1 MKKWYI
7 IALVGDD
14 ADYTIVEL
22 TREQAMGVW
31 IVANTE
37 AVEYGRAGGM
47 IRLLPRPVEEVD
59 FYRENGIRCKFPDS
73 DDFDDVISF
82 DTEEQAK
89 HFFEKYHLDL
99 PY

>member
-14 ADYTIVEL
+14 ADYTI
-22 TREQAMGVW
+22 
-31 IVANTE
+31 
-37 AVEYGRAGGM
+37 
-47 IRLLPRPVEEVD
+47 
-59 FYRENGIRCKFPDS
+59 